1 MAKEKQAT
9 TNLTMTEG
17 KLRKFLEQIP
27 SVKVPP
33 ANRYEKMN
41 DLGVYV
47 HCVERMEQIS
57 AIMKVYGENM
67 TIKEVYDSVKYQLE
81 KYKELVIGQ

>member
-1 MAKEKQAT
+1 MAKEKLAE
-9 TNLTMTEG
+9 TNLTMTAG
-17 KLRKFLEQIP
+17 TLCKRLKQMS
-27 SVKVPP
+27 SVKGSPT
-33 ANRYEKMN
+33 NRYEKMN
-41 DLGVYV
+41 DLGVYM
-47 HCVERMEQIS
+47 HCVERMDQIS